1 MVNRLSHYFGF
12 AMVAVYVALGLLFL
26 FTDAA
31 AEIFPYYQK
40 GLGAVMLL
48 YASYRSYTIYR
59 KIKNRG

>member
-31 AEIFPYYQK
+31 AEIFPLYRK
-40 GLGAVMLL
+40 ALGAVMLV
-48 YASYRSYTIYR
+48 YASYRSYTIYK
-59 KIKNRG
+59 KIKNSN